1 MEHENEHL
9 DIREKL
15 LRLPKLQADDNFL
28 KRLQIQIDVLD
39 SEERTRDVVVRGSAS
54 GFFKN
59 LFGARLVPALGI
71 SSVVVAAF
79 LVYFVLAD
87 KKDSVVNNMT
97 SNKTPQTTITTE
109 KPGSI
114 NSTPSPGN
122 NEIAKNEDKNSESKN
137 SNNKEIIKGQDS
149 YGLEGN
155 TKTSETKT
163 IDVRKNLEQNLEP
176 LKKSAPNNELTMP
189 EVKGGIT
196 QLPKDRVGSPPPA
209 VKSEEN
215 LKLADE
221 ESKKDVS
228 KIEKSGTTS
237 TEQEKSINEGG
248 RGNTDAKKP
257 QSSVKPKKKDI
268 NSNTDINKSVLE
280 SLRDKLK

>member
-15 LRLPKLQADDNFL
+15 LRLPKLQADENFL

-87 KKDSVVNNMT
+87 KKDAVVNNMT
-97 SNKTPQTTITTE
+97 SNKTQTTITTE
-109 KPGSI
+109 KPSV
-114 NSTPSPGN
+114 NTPAPTT
-122 NEIAKNEDKNSESKN
+122 E
-137 SNNKEIIKGQDS
+137 NKEFAKKEDNDTKEKPVVKDQ
-149 YGLEGN
+149 ETFGN
-155 TKTSETKT
+155 TERKADPKVTSENNFSQPIVKSKTQEEALDERGGQINVRGRTNQQSSTIDEKTSTATAEEKTKISDKSPAPELKQDITKT
-163 IDVRKNLEQNLEP
+163 ETTTKN
-176 LKKSAPNNELTMP
+176 
-189 EVKGGIT
+189 
-196 QLPKDRVGSPPPA
+196 
-209 VKSEEN
+209 
-215 LKLADE
+215 
-221 ESKKDVS
+221 
-228 KIEKSGTTS
+228 
-237 TEQEKSINEGG
+237 QEKSINEGG
-248 RGNTDAKKP
+248 RGAPDAKKP
-257 QSSVKPKKKDI
+257 QSSIKPKKKDV
-268 NSNTDINKSVLE
+268 NSNIDINKSVLE